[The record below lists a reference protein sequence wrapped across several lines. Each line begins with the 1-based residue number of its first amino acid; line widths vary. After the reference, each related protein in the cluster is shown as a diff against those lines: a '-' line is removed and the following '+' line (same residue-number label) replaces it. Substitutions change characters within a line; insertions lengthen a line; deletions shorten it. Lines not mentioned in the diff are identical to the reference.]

1 MGDHMKEIV
10 QLTRSVTLIALL
22 AVLAQSCN
30 LSAADWWQ
38 FRGPLGNGVAGQ
50 ADLPVKWDTETN
62 VRWKIPLSGQGWSSP
77 LIVGGRIY
85 LTAAVPTD
93 SGYSL
98 RALAIE
104 AVSGKQAWETEV
116 FVQPGAAP
124 AIHGKNSHA
133 SPTPVLVDG
142 RLYVHFGHQG
152 SACLDTKGK
161 VLWKATDIDYAP
173 VHGNGGSPIV
183 VNGKMIFSVDG
194 AKQTFVVALNCKD
207 GSEAWRHNRNSDAA
221 RKFSFSTPVAVDVNG
236 RTQIISP
243 GTDVVHS
250 LDLEDGSVVW
260 YATYDGYSVVPRP
273 IYGHGMV
280 YMGTGWGTPN
290 VLAISVDGKG
300 DVTETHIRWR
310 LSRGAPHT
318 PSLLLVKDDLFMV
331 SDRGIASCVDARTG
345 EIHWQQRIGDA
356 YSASPIYAG
365 GRVYFLSEG
374 GIGTVIAAAREFQ
387 SLGINKIGE
396 RTLASYGVT
405 GNALIIRTGKQLYRI
420 EAP

>member
-1 MGDHMKEIV
+1 MNGIV
-10 QLTRSVTLIALL
+10 QLPRSSRV
-22 AVLAQSCN
+22 AVLLIVMFS
-30 LSAADWWQ
+30 SAKLMGADWWQ
-38 FRGPLGNGVAGQ
+38 FRGPLGNGVAGT
-50 ADLPVKWDTETN
+50 ADLPVKWDPDTN
-62 VRWKIPLSGQGWSSP
+62 VRWKIPLAGQGWSSP

-85 LTAAVPTD
+85 LTAAVP
-93 SGYSL
+93 SAGGYSL
-98 RALAIE
+98 RALSLE
-104 AVSGKQAWETEV
+104 AASGKKAWETKV
-116 FVQPGAAP
+116 FVQPGTAP

-152 SACLDTKGK
+152 SACLDINGK
-161 VLWKATDIDYAP
+161 ILWKATGIDYAP

-183 VNGKMIFSVDG
+183 VKGKMIFSVDG
-194 AKQTFVVALNCKD
+194 AEQTFVVALNCKD
-207 GSEAWRHNRNSDAA
+207 GSEAWRHNRQSEAV
-221 RKFSFSTPVAVDVNG
+221 RKFSFSTPVAVESNG
-236 RTQIISP
+236 QTQIISP

-250 LDLEDGSVVW
+250 LDLEDGSVIW
-260 YATYDGYSVVPRP
+260 YAAYDGYSVIPKP

-280 YMGTGWGTPN
+280 YMGTGWGTPS

-300 DVTETHIRWR
+300 DVTDTHVRWR

-318 PSLLLVKDDLFMV
+318 PSLLLVEDDLFMV

-345 EIHWQQRIGDA
+345 ETHWQERIGDA

-374 GIGTVIAAAREFQ
+374 GIGTVIAAARQFR
-387 SLGINKIGE
+387 SLGVNKMGE

-405 GNALIIRTGKQLYRI
+405 GDALIIRTDKNLYRI